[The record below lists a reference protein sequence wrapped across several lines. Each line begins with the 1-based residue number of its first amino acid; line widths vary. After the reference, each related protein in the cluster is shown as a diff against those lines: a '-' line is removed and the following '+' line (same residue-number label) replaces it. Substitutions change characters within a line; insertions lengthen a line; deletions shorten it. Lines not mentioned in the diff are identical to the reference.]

1 MCESGLTLVC
11 TYWIVSGELVVI
23 DSVVQLGFECGV
35 KNAISS
41 CCISLCFFF
50 KQKTA
55 YEMLRSR
62 VGAEMCI
69 RDRYGTAD

>member
-1 MCESGLTLVC
+1 MSEEGRA
-11 TYWIVSGELVVI
+11 G
-23 DSVVQLGFECGV
+23 GKKRGV
-35 KNAISS
+35 DIRNGRV
-41 CCISLCFFF
+41 FVF

-69 RDRYGTAD
+69 RDSSWEMRLMT